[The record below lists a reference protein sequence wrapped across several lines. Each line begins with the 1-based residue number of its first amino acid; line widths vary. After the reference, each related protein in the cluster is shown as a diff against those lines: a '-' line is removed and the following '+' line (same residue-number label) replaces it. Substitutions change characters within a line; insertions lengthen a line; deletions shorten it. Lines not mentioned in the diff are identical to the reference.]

1 MNESHYLASPQFVEL
16 KAMLDALPVSIG
28 VLRLRCDIP
37 NYPSFFPGGRGYKE
51 PAFPEAP
58 VMLVGHNFDTEEGF
72 RDSVRRG
79 SEDHLGMNTW
89 VNLIRYFLPEAH
101 VEEGECFFT
110 NFYLGAIIHAEPKPG
125 VKKKTTNRGKF
136 KCSAKYHSACV
147 EALIK
152 QIRITRP
159 RVIALL
165 GAKVPS
171 AFAEAV
177 EAYVPHCGVN
187 LTDTQMRQPLGGHRI
202 QILPDL
208 HAQVVSLYHPSNPR
222 SNESHR
228 AQGAL
233 LGAAVKAARC

>member
-28 VLRLRCDIP
+28 VLRLRCEIP

-79 SEDHLGMNTW
+79 AEDHLGMNTW

-110 NFYLGAIIHAEPKPG
+110 NFYLGAIIHAEPEPG
-125 VKKKTTNRGKF
+125 VKKKTTNR
-136 KCSAKYHSACV
+136 
-147 EALIK
+147 
-152 QIRITRP
+152 
-159 RVIALL
+159 
-165 GAKVPS
+165 KV
-171 AFAEAV
+171 
-177 EAYVPHCGVN
+177 
-187 LTDTQMRQPLGGHRI
+187 
-202 QILPDL
+202 
-208 HAQVVSLYHPSNPR
+208 QVLCEVSLSVCR
-222 SNESHR
+222 STDQADQNNQ
-228 AQGAL
+228 AQSDSSFGSQGTL
-233 LGAAVKAARC
+233 CIRGSG